1 MPNWVFNN
9 LSITGNEQDINKLVN
24 QVNKPFDT
32 FATTSDKETGEFGQ
46 ETITLSAPV
55 FAFHNIYSHLD
66 AGVPMDV
73 YSGQPARS
81 KLGINDP
88 NWWSD
93 TQEIAKYDNSWYN
106 WNIRNWGTKWDVAVF
121 DGEKYSDTSME
132 GPLLDGDN
140 SLVSYHFNTAWGAP
154 VLAIL
159 KLSEQYPKLNFD
171 LSYEEETG
179 WGGEMIIV
187 NGEIEKE
194 LEYGNQCREC
204 DAYDVMLYC
213 EECGEDYCQS
223 CDNVL
228 ECPECNLPLVG
239 EDYLDSIQ

>member
-9 LSITGNEQDINKLVN
+9 LSITGNEEDITNLVN
-24 QVNKPFDT
+24 QVNKSFTENEQVWDREINQDVIKSVT
-32 FATTSDKETGEFGQ
+32 YKS
-46 ETITLSAPV
+46 PV
-55 FAFHNIYSHLD
+55 FAFRNIYSYID
-66 AGVPMDV
+66 AGLS
-73 YSGQPARS
+73 YEEYHKQPARS
-81 KLGINDP
+81 ELSIDNP

-93 TQEIAKYDNSWYN
+93 TQKIASVDNSWYN
-106 WNIRNWGTKWDVAVF
+106 CNIRNWGTKWDVAVHN
-121 DGEKYSDTSME
+121 DEKHPDTSIE
-132 GPLLDGDN
+132 GPLLDGND

-154 VLAIL
+154 VLIIL

-179 WGGEMIIV
+179 WGGEMTIV
-187 NGEIEKE
+187 NGEIEEE
-194 LEYGNQCREC
+194 LEYSSQCREC

-228 ECPECNLPLVG
+228 ECPDCKLPLVG

>member
-9 LSITGNEQDINKLVN
+9 LYINGNEEDINKLVN
-24 QVNKPFDT
+24 QVSKSFDT
-32 FATTSDKETGEFGQ
+32 FQDVFNKETGEHSK
-46 ETITLSAPV
+46 ETVTYSAPV

-81 KLGINDP
+81 ELGIDNP
-88 NWWSD
+88 NWWAD
-93 TQEIAKYDNSWYN
+93 TQKIASVDNSWYN
-106 WNIRNWGTKWDVAVF
+106 WNIRNWGTKWDVAVHN
-121 DGEKYSDTSME
+121 DEKYPDTSME
-132 GPLLDGDN
+132 GPSLDGDN
-140 SLVSYHFNTAWGAP
+140 SLVSYNFNTAWGAP
-154 VLAIL
+154 VLVIL
-159 KLSEQYPKLNFD
+159 KLSEQYPNLIFD

-179 WGGEMIIV
+179 WGGEMTIV
-187 NGEIEKE
+187 NGAIEEE
-194 LEYGNQCREC
+194 LNYTNQCREC

-228 ECPECNLPLVG
+228 ECPECKLPLVQ
-239 EDYLDSIQ
+239 EEE